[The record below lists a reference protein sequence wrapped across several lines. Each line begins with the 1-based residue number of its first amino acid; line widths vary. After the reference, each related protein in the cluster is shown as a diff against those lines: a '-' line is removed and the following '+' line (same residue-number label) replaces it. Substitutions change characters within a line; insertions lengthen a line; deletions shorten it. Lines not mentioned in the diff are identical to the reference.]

1 MTNPI
6 EIVAV
11 TEQDVELVAPLFDAY
26 RVWYGSPSDLDGARN
41 FLSQRLRQ
49 NESVI
54 FAALQNDVGVGFTQL
69 YPTFSSVSMGTVW
82 ILNDLFV
89 AESVRRQG
97 VGTLLLETAA
107 QFGRETGAIRLEL
120 QTGLT
125 NEFAQAA
132 YEKHGWVRDDV
143 FCYYSLPLE

>member
-1 MTNPI
+1 MTDPI
-6 EIVAV
+6 EIAAV

-26 RVWYGSPSDLDGARN
+26 RVWYGCSSDLDGARN
-41 FLSQRLRQ
+41 FLTQRLRH
-49 NESVI
+49 NESII
-54 FAALQNDVGVGFTQL
+54 FAAIRNDIGVGFTQL

-89 AESVRRQG
+89 IQSARRQG

-125 NEFAQAA
+125 NTFAQAA

-143 FCYYSLPLE
+143 FCYYSMQLE